1 MIPGGGATGPEN
13 PENSR
18 IGRLTEALRNNEDW
32 AVAEVSKRIKP
43 IIKNKIYSFD
53 DWEDVLQQTLMEV
66 VVAVKACPTVDSL
79 WGLVRRV
86 AITSVIDHN
95 RRFQKSRERIP
106 GRATGA
112 GDRSEIPAVQLP
124 DRRSRADAVVESRDL
139 FLYIYQR
146 IGKKCRKI
154 IDLVYIEGV
163 TYRRAAEV
171 LGIKEGNLRVSI
183 HRCRDRAIQLGAEAA
198 QLQ

>member
-1 MIPGGGATGPEN
+1 LTPGSGAVGPEI
-13 PENSR
+13 PENLR
-18 IGRLTEALRNNEDW
+18 TGRLTEALRNNEDW
-32 AVAEVSKRIKP
+32 AVAEVSRRIEP

-53 DWEDVLQQTLMEV
+53 DWEDVLQQSLMEV
-66 VVAVKACPTVDSL
+66 VVAVKACATINSL

-86 AITSVIDHN
+86 TITSVIDHN
-95 RRFQKSRERIP
+95 RRFQKSRERTSR
-106 GRATGA
+106 RAIGG
-112 GDRSEIPAVQLP
+112 GDESEIPTVQLL
-124 DRRSRADAVVESRDL
+124 DRRSSADAVLESRDL

-146 IGKKCRKI
+146 IGQKCRKI

-163 TYRRAAEV
+163 TYERAAEV

-183 HRCRDRAIQLGAEAA
+183 HRCRDRAMQLGAEAT